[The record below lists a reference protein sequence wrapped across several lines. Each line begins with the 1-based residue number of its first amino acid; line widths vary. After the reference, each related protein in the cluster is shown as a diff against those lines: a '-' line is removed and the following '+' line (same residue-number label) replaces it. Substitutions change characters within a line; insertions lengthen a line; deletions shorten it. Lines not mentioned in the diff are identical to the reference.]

1 MLLRLEIY
9 YYIVAPFIGILAG
22 FIGTLL
28 GIGGGSIM
36 VPFLV
41 LLGVSAKE
49 AIPASL
55 FAILGTSLGGL
66 RRLFKEKLVDYKLAF
81 LLESASV
88 TGAILGV
95 IIFGKVSN
103 DFLVILLGAVLIASG
118 GLFIIK
124 ERSGRSGRGI
134 SSLREYGYLKLFIAW
149 IASLAAGFLSATLGI
164 GGGVVKVPILVL
176 IVGLTIHTA
185 VSTSKLMVGITAL
198 AGVLGHIVAGRVDY
212 ILALALLA
220 GTYLGASLSA
230 KILIRLRPKIIMII
244 ASSYYVVTGLSLIIK
259 VIH

>member
-9 YYIVAPFIGILAG
+9 YYIIAPFIGVLAG

-28 GIGGGSIM
+28 GIGGGSLM

-66 RRLFKEKLVDYKLAF
+66 RKLFKEKLVDYRLAF

-103 DFLVILLGAVLIASG
+103 KFLVLLLGLVLIASG

-124 ERSGRSGRGI
+124 EKSGGSGKKI
-134 SSLREYGYLKLFIAW
+134 SSLGEYGYLKLFLAW
-149 IASLAAGFLSATLGI
+149 VASLTAGFLSATLGI
-164 GGGVVKVPILVL
+164 GGGVLKVPILVL
-176 IVGLTIHTA
+176 VVGLAIHTA
-185 VSTSKLMVGITAL
+185 VATSKLMVGITAL
-198 AGVLGHIVAGRVDY
+198 AGVTGHIIAGRVDY
-212 ILALALLA
+212 VLALALLV
-220 GTYLGASLSA
+220 GTYLGASIST
-230 KILIRLRPKIIMII
+230 KILINLKSRTIMII
-244 ASSYYVVTGLSLIIK
+244 ASLYYVVMGLSLIIK
-259 VIH
+259 AMH